1 MISEGNIEVIISRL
15 KLIGWIMKMGGFLCS
30 AMSTG
35 INCLPQCLDELE
47 WLINHVLYFA
57 SLY

>member
-30 AMSTG
+30 VMS
-35 INCLPQCLDELE
+35 INCLPQCPDELE
-47 WLINHVLYFA
+47 WQINHGLYFA